1 MEQNRLEE
9 AEGRESRQTK
19 LQFILLKTEKMHTAQ
34 RLSLLLSVILLL
46 TACNTSQK
54 VLYLQDAK
62 VNTPEKIEN
71 SQVIKIEPKD
81 MLSIV
86 VSSNDPQVAKI
97 FNLPV
102 TATQAGTDRPS
113 YGNYLIGYVVDN
125 DGYIDF
131 PILGKIKAAGL
142 SRWQLQEHISK
153 SLEEKKMLN
162 DGLVTV
168 EFMNFKVSILGEVT
182 NPGTYTI
189 NSDKVTVLEAIAMAK
204 DLTIFGER
212 DHVYVIRE
220 ENGQRKSYQL
230 DLRSADI
237 FKSPAYYLKQNDVI
251 YVQPN
256 SVKAG
261 QSTINQNAMKSVSL
275 WISIASL
282 LTSIGVLI
290 VNIAKD

>member
-1 MEQNRLEE
+1 MHSTTRIILFL
-9 AEGRESRQTK
+9 S
-19 LQFILLKTEKMHTAQ
+19 LILLVSSCKTSE
-34 RLSLLLSVILLL
+34 
-46 TACNTSQK
+46 K
-54 VLYLQDAK
+54 VLYLQDVK
-62 VNTPEKIEN
+62 VDTPEKIEN

-86 VSSNDPQVAKI
+86 VSSSDPAVAKI

-102 TATQAGTDRPS
+102 SATQAGTERAG
-113 YGNYLIGYVVDN
+113 YGNYLLGYVVDN
-125 DGYIDF
+125 EGYIDF
-131 PILGKIKAAGL
+131 PILGKIKASGL
-142 SRWQLQEHISK
+142 SRWQLQEHITQA
-153 SLEEKKMLN
+153 LAEKKMLT

-168 EFMNFKVSILGEVT
+168 EFMNFKVSILGE
-182 NPGTYTI
+182 
-189 NSDKVTVLEAIAMAK
+189 VTVLEAIAMAK

-237 FKSPAYYLKQNDVI
+237 FKSPAYYLKQNDVV

-256 SVKAG
+256 SVRAG

-282 LTSIGVLI
+282 LTSIGVLV
-290 VNIAKD
+290 VNIAKKD

>member
-1 MEQNRLEE
+1 MHSTTRIILFL
-9 AEGRESRQTK
+9 S
-19 LQFILLKTEKMHTAQ
+19 LILLVSSCKTSE
-34 RLSLLLSVILLL
+34 
-46 TACNTSQK
+46 K
-54 VLYLQDAK
+54 VLYLQDVK
-62 VNTPEKIEN
+62 VDTPEKIEN

-86 VSSNDPQVAKI
+86 VSSSDPAVAKI

-102 TATQAGTDRPS
+102 SATQAGTERAG
-113 YGNYLIGYVVDN
+113 YGNYLLGYVVDN
-125 DGYIDF
+125 EGYIDF
-131 PILGKIKAAGL
+131 PILGKIKASGL
-142 SRWQLQEHISK
+142 SRWQLQEQITQA
-153 SLEEKKMLN
+153 LAEKKMLT

-220 ENGQRKSYQL
+220 EDGQRKSYQL

-237 FKSPAYYLKQNDVI
+237 FKSPAYYLKRCGLCATQQRARRAVDH
-251 YVQPN
+251 QPECDE
-256 SVKAG
+256 
-261 QSTINQNAMKSVSL
+261 
-275 WISIASL
+275 
-282 LTSIGVLI
+282 IGVALDLNRLTAHIDRRACSQHCKKRLI
-290 VNIAKD
+290 RNINTIPHLKITCKRYQAKTA